1 MNPELLAQSQAVGL
15 TIPKPLHNPYNA
27 MEKKYRDSE
36 QRNALREAARIM
48 GSIGGKAG
56 RGDAKRRP
64 SEVCRA
70 AILKRWEAYRKAKS
84 LKPNA

>member
-1 MNPELLAQSQAVGL
+1 MTTELLAQTQAVGL
-15 TIPKPLHNPYNA
+15 TIPKPLHHHHIA
-27 MEKKYRDSE
+27 MEKIYRNSE

-56 RGDAKRRP
+56 RGDSKRRP

-70 AILKRWEAYRKAKS
+70 AILKRWEAYRKTKALEPKS
-84 LKPNA
+84 

>member
-1 MNPELLAQSQAVGL
+1 MSPELLAQSQVVEL
-15 TIPKPLHNPYNA
+15 TLPKRSPHCDLA
-27 MEKKYRDSE
+27 MEKKHRDTE

-48 GSIGGKAG
+48 GAIGGRAG

-70 AILKRWEAYRKAKS
+70 AILKRWEAYRKKKS
-84 LKPNA
+84 LDPQS

>member
-1 MNPELLAQSQAVGL
+1 MSLELLAQTQAVGL
-15 TIPKPLHNPYNA
+15 TIPKPLHNHTIA
-27 MEKKYRDSE
+27 MDKKYRDSE

-56 RGDAKRRP
+56 RGEAKRRP

-70 AILKRWEAYRKAKS
+70 AILKRWEAYRKTKALQPKS
-84 LKPNA
+84 